1 MLPLTLLLSRA
12 LAADVVVHD
21 GTDAAGTLT
30 RVAEQ
35 GGVPADALRPVSMTE
50 LVSGRP
56 ASLQGGG
63 TLRPCTGTPTTN
75 AVVKRSLD
83 LAAGAVAYME
93 FGSARAALDTAMA
106 DVSCL
111 SEPVDAALAART
123 WFLAGIV
130 ADAAGDAAG
139 SRAAFLQAH
148 AFQPGLAW
156 DENFAPAARPVF
168 DAAAAEQKSA
178 ATVSVTL
185 LPAAPVVPLRV
196 DGRTVVPQDGRVP
209 IPSGIHLLQVGDTP
223 VTTYRLDVT
232 ASTPGT
238 LVLTPLLDA
247 SALSWAGD
255 GERRGALAGVLQGAL
270 GTDGSAYVVTDTVLW
285 RLRLSNAAWDVVG
298 AGAAPKTAQAPKAGK
313 APAGPFPTGRVLAGS
328 GVALVLA
335 GGAFAGVNY
344 STAMDVYGEIADA
357 GSTDELATAY
367 QKAGGRYQA
376 GLIVTGAGAALLA
389 TGFAVGGV
397 F

>member
-1 MLPLTLLLSRA
+1 VLPLTLLLSRA
-12 LAADVVVHD
+12 LAADAVVHD
-21 GTDAAGTLT
+21 GTDATGTLT

-35 GGVPADALRPVSMTE
+35 AGVASATLRAVSLTE

-56 ASLQGGG
+56 AAWQGGG
-63 TLRPCTGTPTTN
+63 ALRPCTGPPTTN

-93 FGSARAALDTAMA
+93 FGSARAALDTAVA
-106 DVSCL
+106 DVACL
-111 SEPVDAALAART
+111 SEPVDTTLAARA
-123 WFLAGIV
+123 WFLTGIV
-130 ADAAGDAAG
+130 TDAAGDAAG

-148 AFQPGLAW
+148 AFQPGLPW
-156 DENFAPAARPVF
+156 DENFAPAARPAF
-168 DAAAAEQKSA
+168 DAAAGEQKAA
-178 ATVSVTL
+178 ATVNVAL
-185 LPAAPVVPLRV
+185 MPPAPAVPLRV
-196 DGRTVVPQDGRVP
+196 DGRVVAPQDGRLP
-209 IPSGIHLLQVGDTP
+209 IPAGAHLLQIGDAP
-223 VTTYRLDVT
+223 VTTYRLDV
-232 ASTPGT
+232 ASSAPGT

-247 SALSWAGD
+247 SALSWAGE
-255 GERRGALAGVLQGAL
+255 GERRGALAGMLQGAL
-270 GTDGSAYVVTDTVLW
+270 GTDGNAYVVTDTVLW

-298 AGAAPKTAQAPKAGK
+298 AGATPKSAKATK

-357 GSTDELATAY
+357 GTTDELATAY

-376 GLIVTGAGAALLA
+376 GLVVTGAGAALVA